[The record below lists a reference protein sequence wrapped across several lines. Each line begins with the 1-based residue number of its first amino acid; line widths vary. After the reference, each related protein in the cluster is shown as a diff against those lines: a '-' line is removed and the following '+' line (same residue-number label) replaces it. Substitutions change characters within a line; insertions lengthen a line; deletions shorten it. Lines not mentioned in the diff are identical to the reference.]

1 MPDFERWIGPFFR
14 DSALW
19 PVLVAGAA
27 ILVTLLA
34 TVLVLAVGDR
44 NPGAIAALLALAWM
58 SADAT
63 LRQLRAQRRPG
74 LLGASILAVWALAAA
89 AALAARWSGVL

>member
-1 MPDFERWIGPFFR
+1 MPDLERWFEPFFR
-14 DSALW
+14 DSSLW
-19 PVLVAGAA
+19 PVLVAGVA

-63 LRQLRAQRRPG
+63 RRQLRAHRRPG
-74 LLGASILAVWALAAA
+74 LLGASILAVWALATA
-89 AALAARWSGVL
+89 AALAARWSGIL